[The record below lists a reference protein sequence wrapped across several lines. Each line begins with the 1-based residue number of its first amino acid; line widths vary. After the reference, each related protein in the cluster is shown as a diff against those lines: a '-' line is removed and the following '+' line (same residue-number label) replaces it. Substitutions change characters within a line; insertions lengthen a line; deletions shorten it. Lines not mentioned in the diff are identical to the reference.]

1 MIEGIINETNMLQSV
16 DLRTLRAFVTA
27 AREGNVTRAAELLH
41 VTQPAVT
48 LQLKRLST
56 ETGLSLFRRTSTG
69 LELTP
74 EGALLAAKAEQVLAA
89 LTDFGQTAGHLSTR
103 VRGKLRIGTIIDP
116 EFTRLG
122 AFLKALLESGPGIE
136 TTLRHGMS
144 GDVPEGLKRNE
155 LDAGFFLGDPGS
167 YDTSADVL
175 GGTTAPLFH
184 ARDLARLTYRVV
196 APPSLASL
204 VQGADWKQLS
214 SLPWIGTPPSSVHSR
229 LLSRL
234 FSDLGLRQNVV
245 AQVDQE
251 ASMVAMV
258 RTGVGLS
265 LCRESIALNEQQAH
279 GLIIADNVSVSTNLS
294 FLCLNARIDD
304 PSITAALDA
313 IRRVWS

>member
-1 MIEGIINETNMLQSV
+1 MLQSI
-16 DLRTLRAFVTA
+16 DLRTLRAFVTV
-27 AREGNVTRAAELLH
+27 AREGNVTRAAEQLH

-48 LQLKRLST
+48 LQLKRLAA

-69 LELTP
+69 LELTQ
-74 EGALLAAKAEQVLAA
+74 EGALLVAKAEQVLAA

-122 AFLKALLESGPGIE
+122 AFLKALIESGPGIE

-155 LDAGFFLGDPGS
+155 LDAGFFLGDPRD
-167 YDTSADVL
+167 YDTTADA
-175 GGTTAPLFH
+175 APLFH
-184 ARDLARLTYRVV
+184 ARELAQLTYRVV
-196 APPSLASL
+196 APPALAGF
-204 VQGADWKQLS
+204 VRGADWSQLA
-214 SLPWIGTPPSSVHSR
+214 SLPWIGTPQASVHNR

-234 FSDLGLRQNVV
+234 FANLGVRQNIV

-251 ASMVAMV
+251 TSMVAMV

-265 LCRESIALNEQQAH
+265 LCRESIALHEQQAH
-279 GLIIADNVSVSTNLS
+279 GLVIAENIKISTTLS
-294 FLCLNARIDD
+294 FLCLAARIED
-304 PSITAALDA
+304 PMILAASDA
-313 IRRVWS
+313 IRRVWG